1 MKRIEH
7 GMATV
12 LVIALA
18 SALAA
23 CGGSDAPS
31 KQTATPADASASAQ
45 PGKDAVAAPATSTAP
60 APTTDAKSDPSAAA
74 SPPASG
80 TPASDKSSDK
90 PVQSSYY
97 ARLPQPA
104 SGAPTPPEAVAASTR
119 PAAPPSTSAAPPPIQ
134 TSDAGARYANVISV
148 QPVKQ
153 AGPHEE
159 CQDVRVVHR
168 HKPKDDNQ
176 IAGTVIGAVAGGV
189 IGHQVGGG
197 RGRDLATVAGA
208 VGGGIAGKKI
218 QENQQNQRTYT
229 TTERRC
235 RKVSGPSEQVVAYDV
250 VYEYLGSTH
259 QVRLDHDPG
268 DRVEL
273 PVRGIE

>member
-1 MKRIEH
+1 MKRIER
-7 GMATV
+7 GMATA
-12 LVIALA
+12 LAIALA

-23 CGGSDAPS
+23 CGGSDAPP
-31 KQTATPADASASAQ
+31 KQTAAPAADASASAQ
-45 PGKDAVAAPATSTAP
+45 PSKDAAAAPAQTA
-60 APTTDAKSDPSAAA
+60 DAKSDPSAA
-74 SPPASG
+74 SNPPASD
-80 TPASDKSSDK
+80 TPTSDKSSDK

-97 ARLPQPA
+97 ARLQQPA
-104 SGAPTPPEAVAASTR
+104 SSTSTPPEAAASTP
-119 PAAPPSTSAAPPPIQ
+119 PASPPSTSAAPPPIQ
-134 TSDAGARYANVISV
+134 GSDAGARYANVISV

-153 AGPHEE
+153 TGPHEE

-218 QENQQNQRTYT
+218 QESQQNQQTYT

-235 RKVSGPSEQVVAYDV
+235 RKVNGPSEQVVAYDV

>member
-1 MKRIEH
+1 
-7 GMATV
+7 
-12 LVIALA
+12 
-18 SALAA
+18 
-23 CGGSDAPS
+23 
-31 KQTATPADASASAQ
+31 
-45 PGKDAVAAPATSTAP
+45 
-60 APTTDAKSDPSAAA
+60 
-74 SPPASG
+74 
-80 TPASDKSSDK
+80 
-90 PVQSSYY
+90 
-97 ARLPQPA
+97 
-104 SGAPTPPEAVAASTR
+104 
-119 PAAPPSTSAAPPPIQ
+119 
-134 TSDAGARYANVISV
+134 V

-153 AGPHEE
+153 TSNAPHEE

-250 VYEYLGSTH
+250 VYEYLGSSH

>member
-12 LVIALA
+12 LVVALA

-31 KQTATPADASASAQ
+31 QQAATRADATASAQ
-45 PGKDAVAAPATSTAP
+45 PDKDAASAPANA
-60 APTTDAKSDPSAAA
+60 TDAKSGQSADANP
-74 SPPASG
+74 PPASDEP
-80 TPASDKSSDK
+80 TSNK
-90 PVQSSYY
+90 PIQSSYY

-104 SGAPTPPEAVAASTR
+104 SGTSAPPAAPVAAGAASSTTPPE
-119 PAAPPSTSAAPPPIQ
+119 PAG
-134 TSDAGARYANVISV
+134 DAGARFANVISV

-153 AGPHEE
+153 TSNAPHEE
-159 CQDVRVVHR
+159 CHDVRVVHR

-235 RKVSGPSEQVVAYDV
+235 SKVSGPSEQVVAYDV